1 MLLTSLRWMLLAIA
15 STVIA
20 IPCSAAEVSLNGH
33 VFTLPDGFSI
43 ELAADSK
50 LVPHPIS
57 ADFDE
62 LGRLYV
68 TDSSG
73 TNDPSK
79 KQLEDKPHRIVRLED
94 TNGDGVFDK
103 STVWADKLMFPE
115 GAMWHA
121 GSLYVAAPPSIWKLT
136 DTDDDG
142 VADQRVEWFKGETLT
157 GCANDLHGPFL
168 GLDGWIYWCKGA
180 FAEQHY
186 RLERPRPGAVAW
198 DSIPSDQRPKVL
210 STTSGQAAHWEK
222 VDAERGRV
230 APQLG
235 SESRSDSP
243 TNGGYL
249 WKTKAS
255 HVFRARPDGT
265 GLEPIMTGG
274 MDNPVDIAFLPNG
287 DYVVSNTF
295 LVHPG
300 SGKAGERD
308 GLIHG
313 IYGAMFGKEHAV
325 LDGHPRTGEL
335 MPILA
340 HMGAAAPC
348 GLTRYENDVFGAD
361 YRDNLFCCQFNK
373 HKVSRHILKPS
384 GATYE
389 STDSDFVVSSNIDFH
404 PTDVF
409 EDADGSLV
417 IVDTGGW
424 YKLCCPTSQ
433 LHKPDILGAIYRVR
447 RKDALKIDDP
457 RGLKV
462 ERIQTDKQGDL
473 KPRPQLKGQRFSPGY
488 GDLRNLYD
496 LTEDG
501 RPIVRH
507 RAWYAHWRWRTNVL
521 GDRKFQSSINTPP
534 LEHFLAPVPGT
545 VSKQQ
550 LLSERVWALARLIQ
564 EKPHS
569 WIEAIAGSDG
579 TLCGESAMQWVSLH
593 HLERHV
599 ELLTNNLVTGFPT
612 KRRLV
617 AGALGRTIA
626 ANSQLDAKLRTKAIQ
641 QLFRSAEKITDRAEF
656 HAFTYAFIEIA
667 DPVVTTEGL
676 KSDNTNVRRIAL
688 ISLDQM
694 ANGGLKAEQVT
705 PLLSSND
712 ESLSETARWIVSR
725 HPEWGGELAGYFAG
739 QLEKVPLELHPVPNA
754 VSRDE
759 IFEGQLT
766 QFAQHAEIQELLAK
780 SLLNEKLHLA
790 ARQRVLN
797 AMANSKPKELAPQW
811 AEALAKVV
819 CNDAALKV
827 EAIQAARKLPPTK
840 QPHAAYHE
848 SLLAVANDKA
858 IEPRWRLAAMA
869 TAGSSLPALNDEQFA
884 FVTNHLK
891 PTDAITDRAAAADI
905 ITNAKLTTGQLA
917 VLTAVIQEVSP
928 IELDRLLEP
937 YERSTDEGVGLKLI
951 ATLKQAKAQSSLRM
965 DSLKKRLAKYSPA
978 VLQGVEELNALV
990 NVDAATQKARIEEL
1004 LPEMAKGDI
1013 RRGLQVFN
1021 SQKASCIACHKLA
1034 YLGGNVGPDLSKIG
1048 GIRTE
1053 RDLLESILYPSLSF
1067 VRSYEPV
1074 TITTHSGKVFNGLIR
1089 AETVTEITLMT
1100 GLNQETRIARSD
1112 IDEQLPGKT
1121 SIMPAG
1127 LDKQLSVQELADL
1140 VTFLKGAK

>member
-1 MLLTSLRWMLLAIA
+1 MVFDMKDSDMLLTSLRWMLLAIA

-20 IPCSAAEVSLNGH
+20 IPSSAAEVSLNGH
-33 VFTLPDGFSI
+33 VFTLPDGFTI

-142 VADQRVEWFKGETLT
+142 VADRREEWFKGETLT
-157 GCANDLHGPFL
+157 GCANDLHGPFV

-198 DSIPSDQRPKVL
+198 DSIPSEQRPKVL

-235 SESRSDSP
+235 GESRSDALKN
-243 TNGGYL
+243 NGYY

-335 MPILA
+335 LPILA
-340 HMGAAAPC
+340 HLGAAAPC
-348 GLTRYENDVFGAD
+348 GLTRYENDVLGAD

-373 HKVSRHILKPS
+373 HKVSRHVLKTK

-389 STDSDFVVSSNIDFH
+389 SIDSDFVVSSNIDFH

-447 RKDALKIDDP
+447 RKDAPKIDDP
-457 RGLKV
+457 RGLKLDWN
-462 ERIQTDKQGDL
+462 R
-473 KPRPQLKGQRFSPGY
+473 
-488 GDLRNLYD
+488 LRQVDEEALS
-496 LTEDG
+496 ED
-501 RPIVRH
+501 RRTIVRH
-507 RAWYAHWRWRTNVL
+507 RAIEDLKSMKFTSRRFPEAPSRVSVQKREFPNSTKQYEWWWADVRSRMRGTNFAQNGIVHPDVVPMSFVILREYCLTRIAHMRENV
-521 GDRKFQSSINTPP
+521 
-534 LEHFLAPVPGT
+534 E
-545 VSKQQ
+545 
-550 LLSERVWALARLIQ
+550 
-564 EKPHS
+564 
-569 WIEAIAGSDG
+569 
-579 TLCGESAMQWVSLH
+579 
-593 HLERHV
+593 
-599 ELLTNNLVTGFPT
+599 ELLDHSDANLS
-612 KRRLV
+612 RV
-617 AGALGRTIA
+617 AAETLGRLADSKSIDALFKSA
-626 ANSQLDAKLRTKAIQ
+626 ARTDDRQLQ
-641 QLFRSAEKITDRAEF
+641 
-656 HAFTYAFIEIA
+656 HAFAYALIEIA
-667 DPVVTTEGL
+667 DPVATRKGL
-676 KSDNTNVRRIAL
+676 SSDNSKLRRVAL
-688 ISLDQM
+688 IALDQM
-694 ANGGLKAEQVT
+694 AGGGLKPEQVT
-705 PLLSSND
+705 PLLSSTD
-712 ESLSETARWIVSR
+712 VGLSETARWIVSR

-754 VSRDE
+754 ISRDE
-759 IFEGQLT
+759 ILEGQLT
-766 QFAQHAEIQELLAK
+766 QFAPHAAIQGLLAK
-780 SLLNEKLHLA
+780 SLLNEKLHVS

-928 IELDRLLEP
+928 IELDRLLVP

-978 VLQGVEELNALV
+978 VLLGVEELNALV